1 MKENVIKTK
10 SFAFALRVI
19 KLYQY
24 LQVEKKEYILGKQL
38 MRSGTSIGAMVR
50 EAEQAESKLDFI
62 HKLAIAQKEAN
73 EAEYWIELLYQ
84 LGYLDK
90 QQYESVFQDITEIR
104 KLLTSIIKTS
114 KLKKLIIK
122 NLTINNYQLTINH
135 REIKINQRKIS

>member
-114 KLKKLIIK
+114 KLKK
-122 NLTINNYQLTINH
+122 TDY
-135 REIKINQRKIS
+135 

>member
-50 EAEQAESKLDFI
+50 EAEQAESRPDFI

-84 LGYLDK
+84 SGYLDK
-90 QQYESVFQDITEIR
+90 QQYESVFQDITELR
-104 KLLTSIIKTS
+104 KLLTSIIKTT
-114 KLKKLIIK
+114 KLKKPD
-122 NLTINNYQLTINH
+122 
-135 REIKINQRKIS
+135 

>member
-50 EAEQAESKLDFI
+50 EAEQSESKADFI
-62 HKLAIAQKEAN
+62 HKLAIAQKGAN

-84 LGYLDK
+84 SEYMEK
-90 QQYESVFQDITEIR
+90 QQYESVFQNITEIR
-104 KLLTSIIKTS
+104 KLLTSNIKTS
-114 KLKKLIIK
+114 KQKKLDY
-122 NLTINNYQLTINH
+122 LTINNYP
-135 REIKINQRKIS
+135 S

>member
-19 KLYQY
+19 KSYQY

-73 EAEYWIELLYQ
+73 
-84 LGYLDK
+84 
-90 QQYESVFQDITEIR
+90 
-104 KLLTSIIKTS
+104 
-114 KLKKLIIK
+114 
-122 NLTINNYQLTINH
+122 
-135 REIKINQRKIS
+135 

>member
-10 SFAFALRVI
+10 SFAFALRLI

-24 LQVEKKEYILGKQL
+24 LLVEKKEYILSKQL
-38 MRSGTSIGAMVR
+38 LRSGTFIGAMVR
-50 EAEQAESKLDFI
+50 EAEQAESNPDFI

-84 LGYLDK
+84 SGYLYK
-90 QQYESVFQDITEIR
+90 QQYESIFQDITEIR

-114 KLKKLIIK
+114 KLKK
-122 NLTINNYQLTINH
+122 T
-135 REIKINQRKIS
+135 